1 MKKQLIV
8 LVCIPLFFAVVILS
22 AYIANFVLIPLVVKE
37 ATIKVHLAELDTVH
51 KKGDDYYLDGIRYVY
66 TGNGKSM
73 LIVPTMG
80 ENNFLIIYGYEK
92 EK

>member
-1 MKKQLIV
+1 MKKQLII
-8 LVCIPLFFAVVILS
+8 LVCIPVFFVVVILS
-22 AYIANFVLIPLVVKE
+22 AYIANFVLVPFVVE
-37 ATIKVHLAELDTVH
+37 QATIKVHFAELDTVH

-66 TGNGKSM
+66 TGNGKFM

-80 ENNFLIIYGYEK
+80 ENNFLIIRGYEK